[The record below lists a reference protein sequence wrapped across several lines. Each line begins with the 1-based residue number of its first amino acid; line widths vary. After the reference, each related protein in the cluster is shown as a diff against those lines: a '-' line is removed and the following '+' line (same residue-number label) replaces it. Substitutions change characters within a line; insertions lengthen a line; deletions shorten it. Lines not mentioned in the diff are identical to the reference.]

1 MGKRLI
7 LAAAGTTLI
16 GALSVPIA
24 VASPA
29 MDNGCQAA
37 NPAPPKAKERK
48 PAETREKKRS
58 GSGRSCLG
66 CIVPLDGLSSTMAI
80 ATDF

>member
-1 MGKRLI
+1 
-7 LAAAGTTLI
+7 
-16 GALSVPIA
+16 
-24 VASPA
+24 